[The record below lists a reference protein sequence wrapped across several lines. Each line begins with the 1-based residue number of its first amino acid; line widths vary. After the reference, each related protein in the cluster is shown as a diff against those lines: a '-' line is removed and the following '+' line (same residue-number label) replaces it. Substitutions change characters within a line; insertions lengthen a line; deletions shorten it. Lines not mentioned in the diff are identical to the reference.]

1 MPDSRQSNCAI
12 VLLRNWTAVPAGY
25 CLPVGKRGILHI
37 ELRFRHCPA
46 DRSTRA
52 PKDGGARPVGG
63 GFTRFSFGGNLMSE
77 RTCFRADRWALALL
91 IAAAALLSAC
101 SQSESKKPQPAP
113 SKSAPSDAA
122 KPNDQSAQQPAEPSP
137 PADIATPLAPG
148 SGDQTPKPDDM
159 PPTQPPQPPRPDV
172 PAPPG
177 EGGSNTPS
185 GPALTPDDPM
195 PDRPAPPG
203 DAPAGDSAVQP
214 TTKKEPPVPL
224 VDNVEKLTRLD
235 PDRPLWLDKENKRV
249 VMVGQVCQTNVP
261 LEMFACLAGTKE
273 HESVVTVD
281 VKAFAVHAALLA
293 LGATPGTSVV
303 FHPEYKPASGPEIE
317 VTVVWKDEK
326 GKQHS
331 VRAQEWIR
339 NQKTGKA
346 MEHPWVF
353 AGSRFFEDEVTKQKI
368 YMAEGGDFIC
378 VSNFP
383 SAMLDLP
390 VASPQDNADL
400 LFEAFT
406 ERIPPR
412 GTPVTLILAP
422 KPEAKDTDAPA
433 IKDPKEAPAASG
445 AAEPSPDAPMSNADA
460 KQPASAPPAPET
472 GPREPVGPA
481 SSGAPPDAPAGE
493 AKKSD

>member
-1 MPDSRQSNCAI
+1 
-12 VLLRNWTAVPAGY
+12 
-25 CLPVGKRGILHI
+25 
-37 ELRFRHCPA
+37 
-46 DRSTRA
+46 
-52 PKDGGARPVGG
+52 
-63 GFTRFSFGGNLMSE
+63 MSE
-77 RTCFRADRWALALL
+77 RTRCRADGWALALL
-91 IAAAALLSAC
+91 IATASLLSAC
-101 SQSESKKPQPAP
+101 SQGEPKKPQAAP
-113 SKSAPSDAA
+113 SKPAALDAA
-122 KPNDQSAQQPAEPSP
+122 KPNDQPAQQPVEPSP
-137 PADIATPLAPG
+137 PADIPTPLMPG
-148 SGDQTPKPDDM
+148 GADQTPPKPDEM
-159 PPTQPPQPPRPDV
+159 PPAQPPQPDM

-177 EGGSNTPS
+177 DSGSGTVPGS
-185 GPALTPDDPM
+185 APPPDAPPPDAPM
-195 PDRPAPPG
+195 PDQPAPPG
-203 DAPAGDSAVQP
+203 DAPSGDPAAQP
-214 TTKKEPPVPL
+214 AAKKELPGPL
-224 VDNVEKLTRLD
+224 VDNIEKLTRLD

-303 FHPEYKPASGPEIE
+303 FHPEYKPATGPEVE
-317 VTVVWKDEK
+317 VTVVWKDDK

-331 VRAQEWIR
+331 ARAQDWIR

-346 MEHPWVF
+346 MEHAWVF

-400 LFEAFT
+400 IFETFT
-406 ERIPPR
+406 DRIPPR
-412 GTPVTLILAP
+412 GTPVTLILTP
-422 KPEAKDTDAPA
+422 KPAAKSDPPVLKDPKDAPA
-433 IKDPKEAPAASG
+433 SDVPPG
-445 AAEPSPDAPMSNADA
+445 AADSPPAPSLMPALPPNAIPAPTAPGGSEPSPSSDTPVSNADA
-460 KQPASAPPAPET
+460 KDAGSAASAPAT
-472 GPREPVGPA
+472 APREPVGP
-481 SSGAPPDAPAGE
+481 GPADD

>member
-1 MPDSRQSNCAI
+1 
-12 VLLRNWTAVPAGY
+12 
-25 CLPVGKRGILHI
+25 
-37 ELRFRHCPA
+37 
-46 DRSTRA
+46 
-52 PKDGGARPVGG
+52 
-63 GFTRFSFGGNLMSE
+63 MSE
-77 RTCFRADRWALALL
+77 RTCCRADRWALALL
-91 IAAAALLSAC
+91 FAAASLLSAC
-101 SQSESKKPQPAP
+101 SQSEPKKPQPAP
-113 SKSAPSDAA
+113 SKPAPSDAS
-122 KPNDQSAQQPAEPSP
+122 KPNDQSAQRPAEPSP
-137 PADIATPLAPG
+137 PADIATPLTPG
-148 SGDQTPKPDDM
+148 SGDQTPPKPDDM
-159 PPTQPPQPPRPDV
+159 PPTQPLQPDV

-177 EGGSNTPS
+177 EGTLNTPS
-185 GPALTPDDPM
+185 GPAMEPNTPM
-195 PDRPAPPG
+195 PDQPAPPG
-203 DAPAGDSAVQP
+203 DVPPGTPAAQP
-214 TTKKEPPVPL
+214 SEKKEPPVPL
-224 VDNVEKLTRLD
+224 VDNIEKLTRLD

-331 VRAQEWIR
+331 ARAQEWIR

-346 MEHPWVF
+346 MEHAWVF

-406 ERIPPR
+406 DRIPPR

-422 KPEAKDTDAPA
+422 KLEAKGTDAPA
-433 IKDPKEAPAASG
+433 IKDPKVAPAVSG
-445 AAEPSPDAPMSNADA
+445 AAEPSPDAPVSSADA
-460 KQPASAPPAPET
+460 KQPASALPPAET
-472 GPREPVGPA
+472 GPREPVGP
-481 SSGAPPDAPAGE
+481 SSPDAPASE

>member
-1 MPDSRQSNCAI
+1 
-12 VLLRNWTAVPAGY
+12 
-25 CLPVGKRGILHI
+25 
-37 ELRFRHCPA
+37 
-46 DRSTRA
+46 
-52 PKDGGARPVGG
+52 
-63 GFTRFSFGGNLMSE
+63 MSE
-77 RTCFRADRWALALL
+77 RTCCRADRWALASL
-91 IAAAALLSAC
+91 IVAAALLAAC
-101 SQSESKKPQPAP
+101 SRSEPKKPQPAP
-113 SKSAPSDAA
+113 SGPTTQEPAKPDTPAA
-122 KPNDQSAQQPAEPSP
+122 KTPDEPSP
-137 PADIATPLAPG
+137 AEIATPLTPG
-148 SGDQTPKPDDM
+148 GADQQPPKPDE
-159 PPTQPPQPPRPDV
+159 PPPQPDT

-177 EGGSNTPS
+177 ESGSSTLP
-185 GPALTPDDPM
+185 GPALTPDAPM
-195 PDRPAPPG
+195 PDQPAPPG
-203 DAPAGDSAVQP
+203 EPPAGDPAAQP
-214 TTKKEPPVPL
+214 TTKKESPDPL
-224 VDNVEKLTRLD
+224 VDNIEKLTRLD

-249 VMVGQVCQTNVP
+249 IMVGQVCQTNVP

-273 HESVVTVD
+273 HESVVAVD

-303 FHPEYKPASGPEIE
+303 FHPEYKPATGPEIE

-331 VRAQEWIR
+331 ARAQEWVR
-339 NQKTGKA
+339 NQKTGEA
-346 MEHPWVF
+346 MKYSWVF

-412 GTPVTLILAP
+412 GAQVTLILTP
-422 KPEAKDTDAPA
+422 KPAAKSDAPA
-433 IKDPKEAPAASG
+433 AGDSKDAPASDAPPTPAVMPGPAPDAIPAPTAPAAPG
-445 AAEPSPDAPMSNADA
+445 TTEPAPDTPVSNADA
-460 KQPASAPPAPET
+460 KQPSSAPPAPDIA
-472 GPREPVGPA
+472 PREPA
-481 SSGAPPDAPAGE
+481 APQPVGE

>member
-1 MPDSRQSNCAI
+1 
-12 VLLRNWTAVPAGY
+12 
-25 CLPVGKRGILHI
+25 
-37 ELRFRHCPA
+37 
-46 DRSTRA
+46 
-52 PKDGGARPVGG
+52 
-63 GFTRFSFGGNLMSE
+63 MSE

-122 KPNDQSAQQPAEPSP
+122 KPNDQSAQQPVEPAA

-148 SGDQTPKPDDM
+148 SGDQTPKPDEM
-159 PPTQPPQPPRPDV
+159 PPAQPPQPPKPDV

-185 GPALTPDDPM
+185 GPALAPDASM
-195 PDRPAPPG
+195 PDQSAPPG
-203 DAPAGDSAVQP
+203 DAPGGEPAAQP

-224 VDNVEKLTRLD
+224 VDNIEKLTRLD

-303 FHPEYKPASGPEIE
+303 FHPEYKPATGPEIE
-317 VTVVWKDEK
+317 VTVVWKDDK
-326 GKQHS
+326 GQQHS
-331 VRAQEWIR
+331 ARAQEWIR

-406 ERIPPR
+406 DRIPPR
-412 GTPVTLILAP
+412 GTPVTLILTP
-422 KPEAKDTDAPA
+422 KLDAKDAAAPV
-433 IKDPKEAPAASG
+433 IKDPKEAPASDAASGTSDSPPVPALVPKPSPDAIPSPMTPAAPG
-445 AAEPSPDAPMSNADA
+445 AAEPSPDAPASNADA

-472 GPREPVGPA
+472 GPREPAGPA
-481 SSGAPPDAPAGE
+481 SAGAPPDAPAGE

>member
-1 MPDSRQSNCAI
+1 
-12 VLLRNWTAVPAGY
+12 
-25 CLPVGKRGILHI
+25 
-37 ELRFRHCPA
+37 
-46 DRSTRA
+46 
-52 PKDGGARPVGG
+52 
-63 GFTRFSFGGNLMSE
+63 MSE
-77 RTCFRADRWALALL
+77 RTRCRADGWALALL
-91 IAAAALLSAC
+91 IAAASLLSAC
-101 SQSESKKPQPAP
+101 SQGEAKKPQPAP
-113 SKSAPSDAA
+113 SKPAAPDAA
-122 KPNDQSAQQPAEPSP
+122 KPNDQSAQQPVEPSSP
-137 PADIATPLAPG
+137 SGIATPLTPG
-148 SGDQTPKPDDM
+148 GGDQMPSKPDETPTVEPPKPD
-159 PPTQPPQPPRPDV
+159 QPA
-172 PAPPG
+172 AP
-177 EGGSNTPS
+177 
-185 GPALTPDDPM
+185 GPALVPGGPM
-195 PDRPAPPG
+195 PDQPALPGDTPPG
-203 DAPAGDSAVQP
+203 DSAAPP
-214 TTKKEPPVPL
+214 TVKKESPVPL
-224 VDNVEKLTRLD
+224 VEHPEKLTRLD
-235 PDRPLWLDKENKRV
+235 PERPLWIDKENKRV

-303 FHPEYKPASGPEIE
+303 FHPEYKPATGPEIE
-317 VTVVWKDEK
+317 VTLVWKDDK

-400 LFEAFT
+400 LFETFT

-412 GTPVTLILAP
+412 GTAVTLILAP
-422 KPEAKDTDAPA
+422 KLNAKSADAPA
-433 IKDPKEAPAASG
+433 IKDPKEMPPGDAAVV
-445 AAEPSPDAPMSNADA
+445 P
-460 KQPASAPPAPET
+460 PPAET
-472 GPREPVGPA
+472 GPREPAGPA
-481 SSGAPPDAPAGE
+481 SADE
-493 AKKSD
+493 AKKAE